1 MHVHNVSI
9 KTPGR
14 SCVQIIQI
22 SIVKLARMLLSL
34 HSMVDAGLL
43 PSQPFGFSKV

>member
-1 MHVHNVSI
+1 MYMHVHNVSI

-22 SIVKLARMLLSL
+22 SIVKLVNSFAPLVVLYA
-34 HSMVDAGLL
+34 HVAK
-43 PSQPFGFSKV
+43 PSQHG